1 MYKYLLITLLLTITC
16 FLSSCERAKMSP
28 VLPHT
33 EIGADV
39 LVTEIFKLDGT
50 QQIGNAT
57 FHYRSED
64 ATVNARP
71 YCVGPHP
78 RFTCYTSA

>member
-1 MYKYLLITLLLTITC
+1 MYKHLLIILLLTITC
-16 FLSSCERAKMSP
+16 FLNSCEKAKMSS
-28 VLPHT
+28 VLPRT

-64 ATVNARP
+64 ATVHANL
-71 YCVGPHP
+71 
-78 RFTCYTSA
+78 